1 MARRGEMCFA
11 GCEWPRAG
19 RSLRGMSEARWEI
32 RNGDKILGPYTDAD
46 VFQAIAGTLPPAT
59 PARLIGQEDWRPIGT
74 MSPFAEVF
82 VRRALAGQAPVAS
95 AAAVS
100 AVRVKKIDTLG
111 GGCFVQGLGALV
123 GGGFILAGIGA
134 RGLGGLVGGMLVGLL
149 FVLGGLVVGRRMS
162 TRWTCGACGN
172 PIAGAD
178 VRVCPTCKASLG

>member
-1 MARRGEMCFA
+1 MGKLAHRYCVKTSHF
-11 GCEWPRAG
+11 
-19 RSLRGMSEARWEI
+19 SS
-32 RNGDKILGPYTDAD
+32 K
-46 VFQAIAGTLPPAT
+46 QAT
-59 PARLIGQEDWRPIGT
+59 
-74 MSPFAEVF
+74 
-82 VRRALAGQAPVAS
+82 
-95 AAAVS
+95 
-100 AVRVKKIDTLG
+100 TLG

-149 FVLGGLVVGRRMS
+149 LVLGGLVVGRRMS